1 MREWRKDHGEFICTN
16 LRATGWMFGALFFS
30 YVAEFIPLFLGR
42 SAARPWLP
50 LACYFPLV
58 PVWLW
63 RRFYV

>member
-1 MREWRKDHGEFICTN
+1 MREWREDHGGFLHTVP
-16 LRATGWMFGALFFS
+16 RAAGWMFFGLVAT
-30 YVAEFIPLFLGR
+30 YAAEFILLFLGR

>member
-1 MREWRKDHGEFICTN
+1 MREWREDHGGFLHTVP
-16 LRATGWMFGALFFS
+16 RAAGWMFFGLVAS
-30 YVAEFIPLFLGR
+30 YAAEFILLFLGR

-63 RRFYV
+63 RGFYV

>member
-1 MREWRKDHGEFICTN
+1 MSGAKITASSCT
-16 LRATGWMFGALFFS
+16 LFPGRAAGWMFFGLVAS
-30 YVAEFIPLFLGR
+30 YAAEFILLFLGR